1 MFHAAEK
8 DYIITLIYT
17 YDCDTSHHVQSMW
30 WFFVTSTVG
39 CSTEFLQVYIARCS
53 FENLSACGCH
63 KQYINKF
70 VIILLFWAIVQW
82 IKALRTTGLLIDNK
96 A

>member
-17 YDCDTSHHVQSMW
+17 YDCDTSHHEQSRW
-30 WFFVTSTVG
+30 WFFCTSTAG
-39 CSTEFLQVYIARCS
+39 CLTEFLQVCIARCS
-53 FENLSACGCH
+53 FENLNACGCH
-63 KQYINKF
+63 KRYINKL
-70 VIILLFWAIVQW
+70 VIILLFLAIIQW
-82 IKALRTTGLLIDNK
+82 IMALGTTGLLIDNK